1 MSKCSGLLRKQVPG
15 ILEEETTGSTQA
27 TLKLHKNEDDEFPNP
42 GIWEG
47 TAVLATGTCEALKQ
61 ESKLFSF
68 ITYLFLYTIRA
79 AG

>member
-1 MSKCSGLLRKQVPG
+1 MFRAA
-15 ILEEETTGSTQA
+15 EETGPWDSRRGDNRLHTA
-27 TLKLHKNEDDEFPNP
+27 TLKLHKTEDDEFPNP

-47 TAVLATGTCEALKQ
+47 TTVLATGTCEALKQ
-61 ESKLFSF
+61 ESKLLSF